1 MNHLKIFFLFCFVC
15 IANFL
20 SAQDLKAKIKIDV
33 ERKTG
38 EIDSLIY
45 GNFTEHLGRCIYGGI
60 YDSDSK
66 EADKNGFRK
75 DVLDATKDLH
85 VTQVRWPG
93 GNFASGYHWMD
104 GIGPV
109 DKRPKRKDLAWG
121 AIETN
126 HFGTDEFM
134 QWAKV
139 ANVHPYVC
147 VNMGTGT
154 IEEARNWVEY
164 CNAPAGFYYS
174 DLRGTNGQV
183 LPYNVKYWGIGN
195 EMDGPWQ
202 MGHLNA
208 EDYTKKALEAA
219 KLMKWSDNKIKL
231 IASGSSNYGA
241 DWQNWNS
248 TVLNGL
254 FDYIDYI
261 SLHHYAGN
269 RENDH
274 YRFMASIQMVNN
286 VIEITRGLIK
296 QVQQKRKSHKPIYIA
311 FDEYNVWYR
320 AGGEQKLEEHYN
332 LQDAL
337 VVASYLN
344 TFVRNAD
351 VVKMANL
358 AQLVN
363 VIAPMMVTNDKLWK
377 QTTFYP
383 IELFADNCYGQALD
397 TYTDCD
403 TYDAG
408 DYKNVPY
415 LDVSSAYNDKTG
427 ELIINVVNRHLEKSI
442 ETSLVNQFGKLESK
456 ATVYEVNAEKITD
469 ENSVTEE
476 KVKTKMKEIP
486 VKENGF
492 VYSFRAHS
500 FTMIKVKL
508 KN

>member
-1 MNHLKIFFLFCFVC
+1 M
-15 IANFL
+15 
-20 SAQDLKAKIKIDV
+20 
-33 ERKTG
+33 
-38 EIDSLIY
+38 
-45 GNFTEHLGRCIYGGI
+45 
-60 YDSDSK
+60 
-66 EADKNGFRK
+66 
-75 DVLDATKDLH
+75 
-85 VTQVRWPG
+85 
-93 GNFASGYHWMD
+93 
-104 GIGPV
+104 
-109 DKRPKRKDLAWG
+109 
-121 AIETN
+121 
-126 HFGTDEFM
+126 
-134 QWAKV
+134 
-139 ANVHPYVC
+139 
-147 VNMGTGT
+147 
-154 IEEARNWVEY
+154 
-164 CNAPAGFYYS
+164 
-174 DLRGTNGQV
+174 
-183 LPYNVKYWGIGN
+183 
-195 EMDGPWQ
+195 
-202 MGHLNA
+202 
-208 EDYTKKALEAA
+208 
-219 KLMKWSDNKIKL
+219 
-231 IASGSSNYGA
+231 
-241 DWQNWNS
+241 
-248 TVLNGL
+248 
-254 FDYIDYI
+254 
-261 SLHHYAGN
+261 
-269 RENDH
+269 
-274 YRFMASIQMVNN
+274 
-286 VIEITRGLIK
+286 
-296 QVQQKRKSHKPIYIA
+296 
-311 FDEYNVWYR
+311 
-320 AGGEQKLEEHYN
+320 
-332 LQDAL
+332 
-337 VVASYLN
+337 VASYLN

-383 IELFADNCYGQALD
+383 LELFADNCYGKALD